1 MIEFIY
7 QQAVGG
13 AILIILS
20 TLVIW
25 KRSRESIGNVIAATK
40 ETLIVAI
47 STRSSLACIPYAQ
60 DALQKL
66 KYDRGGVELIVPLSF
81 TVNRLG
87 SIVYFAIATA
97 FIANIY
103 DVHLGAIGLI
113 VVLFGSVL
121 AGLASAGTTG
131 ILTIATI
138 AVVCDLVKLPSEAV
152 IILLIAV
159 DPLMDMIRT
168 ASHVHSNIAVSTFV
182 CEKQNG

>member
-1 MIEFIY
+1 MLFRSVDVLQAIQQAATSVFKFLNYFLPLALFAMISAQVAKVGIGIFGTMIEFIF

-13 AILIILS
+13 AILIVLS

-66 KYDRGGVELIVPLSF
+66 KYERRGVELIVPLSF

-103 DVHLGAIGLI
+103 DVQLGAIGLI

-121 AGLASAGTTG
+121 AGLASAGKIG
-131 ILTIATI
+131 RA
-138 AVVCDLVKLPSEAV
+138 
-152 IILLIAV
+152 
-159 DPLMDMIRT
+159 
-168 ASHVHSNIAVSTFV
+168 HV
-182 CEKQNG
+182 